1 MGATY
6 TTREAATRIGVHELT
21 LRQWE
26 LEGRIPKAPR
36 NLQGNR
42 AYTEEDIRNLLSY
55 KNTGQIADPPPPNS
69 SGHFE
74 VIAFVNQKGGVAK
87 TTTSVNLAAAFARM
101 GKKVLL
107 VDLDP
112 QGHAGLGLGIDIHS
126 DIHTMYDALID
137 GKNINE
143 IILPTYVDGLYLA
156 PSNIQLSTADM
167 VTSGMLHRN
176 ILLKKA
182 LRQVP
187 DDFDFIFVDC
197 PPTIGILT
205 YNALIACTKIFVPVE
220 MDFYALEGMSQLIDT
235 INLVNEVRDEPISV
249 SRVIVTKYEQN
260 TKITQAALS
269 NIREFFSDRVCETFI
284 RKNTTIREAPSEGQS
299 ILDYAPNSSGASD
312 YWNLAQELMDAE
324 GEDEEEP
331 KEAKESRSGEENGR
345 PVAEDT
351 LEAQGASEDTPDPSE
366 DSEQD
371 EEPLSECE
379 TPVRPSPPEMPAS
392 TSETQSGG
400 NGSHAADPE
409 TSRSDDEADE
419 ATESQ
424 IAGIP
429 QRGLRAVHSLDT
441 QFLDAA
447 DTEPLPRQ
455 SPQTSNVSPDH
466 PGGPPAGSKTG
477 DSQDEA

>member
-1 MGATY
+1 MVCVSWQDAVTYCEWAGKRLPTEAEWEKAARGADGRKYPWGADFDCWRGNFDDETDFDSSVVPGGEGCDGY
-6 TTREAATRIGVHELT
+6 VMTAPAGDFPSGASPYGVLDMAGNV
-21 LRQWE
+21 WE
-26 LEGRIPKAPR
+26 WCHDW
-36 NLQGNR
+36 
-42 AYTEEDIRNLLSY
+42 YD
-55 KNTGQIADPPPPNS
+55 ADYYAGSP
-69 SGHFE
+69 
-74 VIAFVNQKGGVAK
+74 
-87 TTTSVNLAAAFARM
+87 
-101 GKKVLL
+101 
-107 VDLDP
+107 DLDP

-126 DIHTMYDALID
+126 DINTMYDALID

-156 PSNIQLSTADM
+156 PSNIQLSTADL

-187 DDFDFIFVDC
+187 DDFEFIFVDC

-249 SRVIVTKYEQN
+249 SRVIVTKYERN

-269 NIREFFSDRVCETFI
+269 NIREFFRDRVCETFI
-284 RKNTTIREAPSEGQS
+284 RKNTTIREAPSEGKS

-312 YWNLAQELMDAE
+312 YWNLAQELLDAE
-324 GEDEEEP
+324 GESEEGTR
-331 KEAKESRSGEENGR
+331 EAEESGR
-345 PVAEDT
+345 PAAEDT
-351 LEAQGASEDTPDPSE
+351 PVAQGVPEDAPAPSE
-366 DSEQD
+366 DSEQG

-379 TPVRPSPPEMPAS
+379 TPVRPSLPEVPAS
-392 TSETQSGG
+392 TGETQSGG
-400 NGSHAADPE
+400 NGSHASAPE
-409 TSRSDDEADE
+409 TSRSDDEVP
-419 ATESQ
+419 ESQ
-424 IAGIP
+424 VVERSQG
-429 QRGLRAVHSLDT
+429 GLRAVHTLDT

-455 SPQTSNVSPDH
+455 SPQTASVSPDH
-466 PGGPPAGSKTG
+466 PGGPPAGSETEE
-477 DSQDEA
+477 SRDEA

>member
-36 NLQGNR
+36 NLQGSR
-42 AYTEEDIRNLLSY
+42 VYTEEDIRNLLSY
-55 KNTGQIADPPPPNS
+55 KNTGQIADSPPPSP

-107 VDLDP
+107 ADLDP

-126 DIHTMYDALID
+126 DINTMYDALID

-156 PSNIQLSTADM
+156 PSNIQLSTADL

-187 DDFDFIFVDC
+187 DDFEFIFVDC

-249 SRVIVTKYEQN
+249 SRVIVTKYERN

-269 NIREFFSDRVCETFI
+269 NIREFFRDRVCETFI
-284 RKNTTIREAPSEGQS
+284 RKNTTIREAPSEGKS

-312 YWNLAQELMDAE
+312 YWNLAQELLDAE
-324 GEDEEEP
+324 GESEEET
-331 KEAKESRSGEENGR
+331 KETGESGG

-351 LEAQGASEDTPDPSE
+351 PVARGVPEDAPDPSE

-371 EEPLSECE
+371 EEPLSERE
-379 TPVRPSPPEMPAS
+379 TPVRPSPPEVPAP
-392 TSETQSGG
+392 TGETHSGG
-400 NGSHAADPE
+400 NGSHASAPE
-409 TSRSDDEADE
+409 TSRSDDEAPE
-419 ATESQ
+419 PQVVGRSQ
-424 IAGIP
+424 GE
-429 QRGLRAVHSLDT
+429 LRAIHTLDT

-455 SPQTSNVSPDH
+455 SPQASNVSSDH
-466 PGGPPAGSKTG
+466 PGGPPAGSETEE
-477 DSQDEA
+477 SQDEA